1 MEREFGMLEGS
12 QAGEREMPR
21 EGVRDYVDEGTTC
34 LRTMQAGHISGYR
47 DRNGKPKK
55 NSQNLCSRSKA

>member
-1 MEREFGMLEGS
+1 MEKEFGMLESS
-12 QAGEREMPR
+12 QAGVWEMPR
-21 EGVRDYVDEGTTC
+21 EGVRDYVDEGTTW

-55 NSQNLCSRSKA
+55 NR